1 MEAVSGNQRYD
12 VFGYDDHDT
21 NGNYDNISG
30 FTYAGDFSEGT
41 EQKTARATFDLTGFS
56 GILEYYDQIADSV
69 VITAKSNK
77 SELER
82 STTITRVIDGRVG
95 RGISSVN
102 KSGSTVSVT
111 YDDNSIDDFTVN
123 GISSVTSSGSTLTI
137 AYDDGTS
144 SEIEDGNGISSIIKS
159 GTTVTVTYDD
169 GTTNTFTVQDA
180 IQADPDYVTVSSIL
194 KKSDGSYEANH
205 LDLDFTFRQDGNIL
219 AKRRYRASRS
229 GNSWSTT
236 LTNRDG
242 DISDEKNTSQL
253 SASISVDNSSAQI
266 SVNYSNAGGTVLSTG
281 TASVFL
287 VSDGRGISS
296 VNKSGSTVSVTY
308 DDNSIDD
315 FTVNGISSVTSSGST
330 LTIAYDDGTSSEIED
345 GNGISSIIKS
355 GTTVTVTY
363 DDGTTNTFTVED
375 GKNASTPTFRGIWND
390 QTNYIAIQGST
401 TEADRGDIVQFTGYG
416 SILPPDNKYYIAKS
430 SSGPGN
436 IQPPYDNGLNST
448 YWLEFGDEFENVATD
463 LLLTKEAIITEK
475 LTMGVGGSATEV
487 PHSGIIVSA
496 DFTGGLLN
504 VFPPENEP
512 YQIIDNTNYF
522 ENYDTPGFL
531 LARTDD
537 GVVFDVGGT
546 GIIGQTGYIR
556 FSNKIGKLEIA
567 GSFMNNTVLDN
578 NAFLVDGSFDS
589 FVGLD
594 NFTSFIGGGY
604 NNELVTNNED
614 ESFKFYEN
622 LGSAILGGAWNQMN
636 SRFSAIAGGYSGYC
650 ADNFSFIGGG
660 YRNTMPLE
668 EPGDHQG
675 ANFIGCGIDNQING
689 GASQTIVN
697 GVRNTIEGL
706 TGNYIP
712 VFDRDNGLFSKRI
725 LGRYEGGILTYE
737 NIAFH
742 ENDYGWTSTE
752 SGVWFP
758 AGIDLHYHE
767 IADSNSINDY
777 YTNGFNKSLYIGEV
791 DSLVSD
797 SWVYHADFKWMY
809 VRFNFESK
817 LYSNETL
824 DYVYAY
830 FAEGNA
836 NTAGWY
842 RFSRVGAQ
850 TDYIKTEYG
859 NNFSLSRFFKME
871 NSVLKYSDNN
881 PPTNWSSAF

>member
-1 MEAVSGNQRYD
+1 
-12 VFGYDDHDT
+12 
-21 NGNYDNISG
+21 
-30 FTYAGDFSEGT
+30 
-41 EQKTARATFDLTGFS
+41 
-56 GILEYYDQIADSV
+56 
-69 VITAKSNK
+69 
-77 SELER
+77 
-82 STTITRVIDGRVG
+82 
-95 RGISSVN
+95 
-102 KSGSTVSVT
+102 
-111 YDDNSIDDFTVN
+111 
-123 GISSVTSSGSTLTI
+123 
-137 AYDDGTS
+137 
-144 SEIEDGNGISSIIKS
+144 
-159 GTTVTVTYDD
+159 
-169 GTTNTFTVQDA
+169 
-180 IQADPDYVTVSSIL
+180 
-194 KKSDGSYEANH
+194 
-205 LDLDFTFRQDGNIL
+205 
-219 AKRRYRASRS
+219 
-229 GNSWSTT
+229 
-236 LTNRDG
+236 
-242 DISDEKNTSQL
+242 
-253 SASISVDNSSAQI
+253 
-266 SVNYSNAGGTVLSTG
+266 
-281 TASVFL
+281 
-287 VSDGRGISS
+287 
-296 VNKSGSTVSVTY
+296 
-308 DDNSIDD
+308 
-315 FTVNGISSVTSSGST
+315 
-330 LTIAYDDGTSSEIED
+330 
-345 GNGISSIIKS
+345 
-355 GTTVTVTY
+355 
-363 DDGTTNTFTVED
+363 
-375 GKNASTPTFRGIWND
+375 
-390 QTNYIAIQGST
+390 
-401 TEADRGDIVQFTGYG
+401 
-416 SILPPDNKYYIAKS
+416 
-430 SSGPGN
+430 
-436 IQPPYDNGLNST
+436 
-448 YWLEFGDEFENVATD
+448 
-463 LLLTKEAIITEK
+463 
-475 LTMGVGGSATEV
+475 MGVGGSATEV

-504 VFPPENEP
+504 VNTSENEP

-797 SWVYHADFKWMY
+797 SWVYHADFKWVY